1 MLGPSNFILLEP
13 SGLTDTVSLGPGQA
27 PFAGMGLIVK
37 ASEMAMNA
45 RRVKWFLKKVYSLR
59 VIWFC
64 PLFVYFFV
72 LPF

>member
-1 MLGPSNFILLEP
+1 
-13 SGLTDTVSLGPGQA
+13 
-27 PFAGMGLIVK
+27 MGLIVK

-64 PLFVYFFV
+64 PLFVYFLCCLFS
-72 LPF
+72 